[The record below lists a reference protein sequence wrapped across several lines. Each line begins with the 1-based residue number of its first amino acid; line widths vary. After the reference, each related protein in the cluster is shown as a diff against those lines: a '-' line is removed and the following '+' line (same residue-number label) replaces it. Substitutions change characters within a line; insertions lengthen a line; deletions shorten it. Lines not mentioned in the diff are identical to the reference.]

1 MWGIFHKVCI
11 YQIIMMYVHFKFL
24 IVLSVILQESWKKI
38 NTLSCE
44 KNVQKKMREQK
55 RQENK
60 LQSWKL
66 NDTVAEWSVGILLI
80 FFHIISSFRG
90 YSQASSLCFQFLAFL
105 WLFSTFP
112 DYLTL
117 RDGDKTDS

>member
-1 MWGIFHKVCI
+1 MRNLSQCMRISNHHDVCTL
-11 YQIIMMYVHFKFL
+11 QISYSF
-24 IVLSVILQESWKKI
+24 SVILQESWKKI

-44 KNVQKKMREQK
+44 KNVQRKVREQK

-90 YSQASSLCFQFLAFL
+90 CSQASSLCFQFLAFL